1 MRAVTRCELVPW
13 GRMLRLVRR
22 LALQIRAAGFQPDL
36 IVAIARGG
44 YVPARVLADYLGVM
58 DVTSF
63 RIEHYLRGARQQ
75 PAARVRHP
83 LARKVDRL
91 RVLVVDDVGDTGDTF
106 VAAMRHLRTRGKP
119 AAIRT
124 AVLHYKAGCRYRPDF
139 CAREVQTWHWIT
151 YPWAVIEDVTGFIE
165 RMKQRPATVRG
176 IRARLARDFG
186 MRVPASTVADAL
198 RFMSPVATSR
208 TRRQRRAR

>member
-1 MRAVTRCELVPW
+1 MRAVKKCELVSW
-13 GRMLRLVRR
+13 AGMLRLVRR
-22 LALQIRAAGFQPDL
+22 LALQIHADGFQPDL

-58 DVTSF
+58 DVASF
-63 RIEHYLRGARQQ
+63 RIEHYLSGARQQ
-75 PAARVRHP
+75 RAARVRHP
-83 LARKVDRL
+83 LTRKVDGL

-139 CAREVQTWHWIT
+139 CARELATWHWIT
-151 YPWAVIEDVTGFIE
+151 YPWAVIEDVSGFIG
-165 RMKQRPATVRG
+165 RMKHRPPNVRG

-198 RFMSPVATSR
+198 LFMSSRNASR
-208 TRRQRRAR
+208 TRRKR